1 MQPIDAADKR
11 PPFKK
16 IANSIRAAI
25 LTGEFEPGQ
34 QLPPGRELAE
44 FFGVAPMTIHQAVR
58 TLRDEG
64 FVTSRAGSGVFVSQQ
79 PAAPENGRRE
89 HPLSGVGDFLHEMG
103 QLKRLPRAGWQFAG
117 VPNPE
122 SVAEHSFRVAIVG
135 IALATLEGA
144 DVGRTAALCILHD
157 SPESRVGDVPA
168 VGRAYVTTA
177 SPEAVSVH
185 QTSAMPDAIAAVFQE
200 LVRAYEAEDSIE
212 SRLAH
217 DADKLE
223 TLLQAREYE
232 ALGRHDTTQWQE
244 SPTAA
249 LRTDATKQLA
259 DAILATTPTTWWS
272 AFGRS
277 YTELRKQT
285 RGTRDARSRPTES
298 PGAA

>member
-185 QTSAMPDAIAAVFQE
+185 QTSAMPAEIAATFQG
-200 LVRAYEAEDSIE
+200 LVRGYEAEDSIAA
-212 SRLAH
+212 RLAH

-232 ALGRHDTTQWQE
+232 TLGRHHTTHGRSPPPPRSE
-244 SPTAA
+244 PTPPSGSPTP
-249 LRTDATKQLA
+249 
-259 DAILATTPTTWWS
+259 ILATTPSPWWS

-285 RGTRDARSRPTES
+285 RGTRDARTRTPRP